1 MFSLNA
7 DPDVSFS
14 QTVPSRICP
23 KKCVWFAWHSNSFEH
38 ESDDSSISS
47 IILFFTITDG
57 EKWEAGVK
65 DVKVERVDMTKEVG
79 VEAMGEKVTGDKAAV
94 VEGLDMTKEVGVEAM
109 GEKVTGVKMAVVE
122 GVDMADVVVVV
133 VLVKEVGG
141 WVKEAFFEMKIF
153 FWAARQISIKID

>member
-57 EKWEAGVK
+57 EKWVAGVK
-65 DVKVERVDMTKEVG
+65 DVKVERV
-79 VEAMGEKVTGDKAAV
+79 
-94 VEGLDMTKEVGVEAM
+94 DMTKEVGVEAM

-153 FWAARQISIKID
+153 FWAARQISIKIDWVL